1 MGAYEVERDGILKDF
16 GLNLAKLRTSKKLSQ
31 AKFAKRAKV
40 HRNEISDL
48 ERGRRQPGLLMMLIL
63 ADAAGVSLDRLVV
76 EEPSAQD
83 GPSAQDE
90 PSTGDNPSSCSRLP
104 VPRKRQPRHRAGSSR
119 TRRA

>member
-1 MGAYEVERDGILKDF
+1 VAAMGAYELERDSILDAF
-16 GLNLAKLRTSKKLSQ
+16 GVNLAKLRQSKSLSQ

-76 EEPSAQD
+76 D
-83 GPSAQDE
+83 D
-90 PSTGDNPSSCSRLP
+90 PSTRDDQSTPDDQPERSRLP
-104 VPRKRQPRHRAGSSR
+104 VPKERQPRHRAGSS
-119 TRRA
+119 T